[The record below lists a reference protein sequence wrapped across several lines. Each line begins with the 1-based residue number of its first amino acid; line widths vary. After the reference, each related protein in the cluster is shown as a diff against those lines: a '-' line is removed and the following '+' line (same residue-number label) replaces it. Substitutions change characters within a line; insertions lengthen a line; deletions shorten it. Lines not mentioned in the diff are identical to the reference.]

1 MNTNT
6 IHPAVSGEA
15 AKPAEADR
23 ADRDIPQLNTKRK
36 TSTLFRLAI
45 VVGMVVMIVVLAIG
59 AAAFMQRL
67 KERKAE
73 QIAAQSKARPTT
85 DTDAAPDFDSLKKR
99 VKSEEAATMPDHQ
112 GGAGLPPPAAALET
126 ANQNSRAGASFAETK
141 YPGAGGS
148 GAPARNNYDG
158 ANAGRPPEAAQPR
171 PETLEQ
177 RELTADLLVVGGNKG
192 TSATRNAATDVTPQ
206 SPQLPELAGAAQR
219 TSALGEQLKPTEL
232 RPTSATR
239 YRNLDL
245 MLLAGTTIPC
255 GQQTYIVSTT
265 PGQATCVVSK
275 DVYSANGS
283 TLLIERGSQVLG
295 ERQQPLQ
302 LGQEVMPVLWNR
314 IVTPPPHNVV
324 IDINSLATDA
334 LGASGLLAYVD
345 THFRERFGAAIMLSL
360 ISDAGQAAA
369 NAANNSGENTIRL
382 TTTAGAGQDLASKA
396 LDKTI
401 NIPPT
406 GYSLQGSA
414 INIFLARDVDFGRVY
429 ELVRY

>member
-1 MNTNT
+1 MNTNA
-6 IHPAVSGEA
+6 INPAPSGGA
-15 AKPAEADR
+15 AKPAEPDK

-59 AAAFMQRL
+59 VAAFMQRL

-73 QIAAQSKARPTT
+73 QVAAQAKTRPTT
-85 DTDAAPDFDSLKKR
+85 DNETTPDFDSLKKR
-99 VKSEEAATMPDHQ
+99 IKTEDAATMPAHQ
-112 GGAGLPPPAAALET
+112 GPAELPPPAAALDT
-126 ANQNSRAGASFAETK
+126 GNRNSGAGANLADTK
-141 YPGAGGS
+141 NLGAGGS
-148 GAPARNNYDG
+148 GAPAPSNYVG
-158 ANAGRPPEAAQPR
+158 ANANASLKSTQ
-171 PETLEQ
+171 PETPEQ
-177 RELTADLLVVGGNKG
+177 RELTADLLVVGGAKSRS
-192 TSATRNAATDVTPQ
+192 TTQNAVLGATPQ
-206 SPQLPELAGAAQR
+206 PPQLPELPGTTVR
-219 TSALGEQLKPTEL
+219 TSALGEQLKPTEI
-232 RPTSATR
+232 RAASATR

-255 GQQTYIVSTT
+255 GQQTYIVSTN

-275 DVYSANGS
+275 DVYSANGT

-334 LGASGLLAYVD
+334 LGASGLPAYVD

-360 ISDAGQAAA
+360 ISDAGQAAV
-369 NAANNSGENTIRL
+369 NATNNSGENTIRL
-382 TTTAGAGQDLASKA
+382 TTTAGVGQDLASKA